1 MDRKEASTKMKLGI
15 MQPYFFPYIGY
26 WQLLAAV
33 DKYIIYDDVNF
44 IKGGW
49 INRNRILNGKNVQY
63 FNVQMEGASSFKH
76 INQINVQKND
86 VYVEKSKK
94 TLWNAYH
101 KAPFFESAFPVIT
114 DILDC
119 EEINLAKYLEYSI
132 KAVCRYLNINTEILD
147 SSQIEK
153 NSFLKGE
160 EKVIDICKHMGAN
173 KYYNAIGGK
182 DLYNFSN
189 FKSQGIKLLFLQPGE
204 IEYNQ
209 GTGAFIPNLSII
221 DVMMNNSVEKIY
233 EFLNNYVLIGE

>member
-1 MDRKEASTKMKLGI
+1 MKLGI

-33 DKYIIYDDVNF
+33 DKYDDVNY

-49 INRNRILNGKNVQY
+49 INRNKILNGNNVQY

-76 INQINVQKND
+76 INQINVQTND
-86 VYVEKSKK
+86 VYIEKNKK
-94 TLWNAYH
+94 TLWSAYH
-101 KAPFFESAFPVIT
+101 KSPYFESAFPIIT

-119 EEINLAKYLEYSI
+119 GETNLAKYLEYSI
-132 KAVCRYLNINTEILD
+132 KAVCRYLNINTEILI

-153 NSFLKGE
+153 NSSLKGE
-160 EKVIDICKHMGAN
+160 EKVIDICKHMSAN

-189 FKSQGIKLLFLQPGE
+189 FKSQGIELLFLQPGE

-209 GTGAFIPNLSII
+209 EVAGAFIPNLSII
-221 DVMMNNSVEKIY
+221 DVMMNNPVEKIH
-233 EFLNNYVLIGE
+233 EFLNSYVLIGE